1 MRSQAVRVFVPLSI
15 VRSLGQSVTRE
26 LQVGGWRVVPANLAP
41 SLFSDERKALDAMIA
56 GRSLRLPRMKLELPR
71 MN

>member
-26 LQVGGWRVVPANLAP
+26 LQG
-41 SLFSDERKALDAMIA
+41 SL
-56 GRSLRLPRMKLELPR
+56 SLRLTLSLTLTLTLTLTLSLP
-71 MN
+71 